1 MSLIS
6 IRRIPLYFKKL
17 SLRVSLHDMTLLP
30 FVMIF
35 ALVIFSTMSLS
46 ELEMP
51 LLSYGT
57 LAVVLASFLFMLT
70 LVMREHKMSQYGF
83 LHFMFLFI
91 LIAITVINVNDI
103 RNAIYNSV
111 SIWLMLLIL
120 RYYRGR
126 MSMVLKCFAIAFAFA
141 VYVNF
146 IHILTH
152 PMLWI
157 IDDDKFATGYLL
169 GNNYN
174 QMGCRMI
181 VALATNVLCL
191 RYSRL
196 WLINFIV
203 MSVAIVASLAIVGS
217 MTSLSMIS
225 LFLVYCLIPSARL
238 RKLGIYSLFTVF
250 VLFQVFVVF
259 NGRGLEN
266 NELASYIV
274 EDVLHK
280 DLTFTNRTHMWE
292 SALKIISQSPVWG
305 WGFADPDWYKSN
317 MSAFAIGPHN
327 FILSILIHGGV
338 ILLSLYL
345 MICWKVFKAIKPYI
359 ADKTMQLL
367 LFSVVCLWFMSLM
380 EMYPYSIMFC
390 ALALLYYYPYYRQEL
405 APAAKET
412 DDD

>member
-6 IRRIPLYFKKL
+6 IRRIPLYFKKI

-35 ALVIFSTMSLS
+35 FLVIFCTMSLS

-57 LAVVLASFLFMLT
+57 LSAVLMSFLFMLA
-70 LVMREHKMSQYGF
+70 LVLREHEMSQYGF

-91 LIAITVINVNDI
+91 LIALTVINVNDI

-111 SIWLMLLIL
+111 GIWLLLLIM
-120 RYYRGR
+120 RYYRNR
-126 MSMVLKCFAIAFAFA
+126 MSMVLKCLAIAFSFA
-141 VYVNF
+141 IYVNF

-152 PMLWI
+152 PMLWLI
-157 IDDDKFATGYLL
+157 EDDKFATGYLL

-181 VALATNVLCL
+181 VALSANVLCL

-196 WLINFIV
+196 WIVNFIV
-203 MSVAIVASLAIVGS
+203 MSVAIVASLAMVGS

-225 LFLVYCLIPSARL
+225 LFLVYCFIPSARL

-274 EDVLHK
+274 EDVLKK

-292 SALKIISQSPVWG
+292 SALKIIGQSPIWG

-327 FILSILIHGGV
+327 FLLSILIHGGV
-338 ILLSLYL
+338 ILMSIYL
-345 MICWKVFKAIKPYI
+345 AICWKAFKAIKPYLD
-359 ADKTMQLL
+359 DKIMQLL

-390 ALALLYYYPYYRQEL
+390 ALALLYYYPYYRREL
-405 APAAKET
+405 NPADNVAK
-412 DDD
+412 DN